1 MRTYTNMSNNTA
13 VEDVGLDSVNHPQ
26 HYTTHPSCV
35 ETIDITRQLEFN
47 LGNAWKY
54 LMRFRYKGNPVED
67 LEKAIWYLKDYVKNM
82 TKDRYTMSLEQR
94 TRCAGKMFNPN
105 LTQNKITSD
114 MIKVI
119 KSEPDFYVKQAFI
132 VIATFATYGDT
143 QFLDAE
149 QVINELEDHIYD
161 IIGDSNAAVT
171 REIAAEIVDKLEKE
185 DEKEE
190 AILQ

>member
-1 MRTYTNMSNNTA
+1 MSNESV
-13 VEDVGLDSVNHPQ
+13 VEDMGLDPVNHPQ

-67 LEKAIWYLKDYVKNM
+67 LKKAVWYLKDYVKNM

-94 TRCAGKMFNPN
+94 TRCAGMMFNPN

-161 IIGDSNAAVT
+161 IISDSKAAVT
-171 REIAAEIVDKLEKE
+171 RELAAEIVDKLEKE

-190 AILQ
+190 AVLQQ